1 MSAKPYK
8 IYTEAGAGAP
18 VVLLADGERI
28 ISITVEPDGTNV
40 VAIAVVM
47 ANLSRNDVISAKSD
61 FGQDWDG
68 ALTGPGSVTFGNL
81 GAGHYVV
88 TTEQQ

>member
-1 MSAKPYK
+1 MSGYR
-8 IYTEAGAGAP
+8 IYTETGPGAP
-18 VVLLADGERI
+18 VVALATGERI
-28 ISITVEPDGTNV
+28 MSITVEPDGTNV
-40 VAIAVVM
+40 PTIDIVTP
-47 ANLSRNDVISAKSD
+47 NLIRHDTIRAKGD
-61 FGQDWDG
+61 FDTEWDG

>member
-1 MSAKPYK
+1 MDKPYK

-18 VVLLADGERI
+18 VVTLAAGERI
-28 ISITVEPDGTNV
+28 LSVTVEPDGTNV
-40 VAIAVVM
+40 VTVVVVT
-47 ANLSRNDVISAKSD
+47 ANLARNDTVSAK
-61 FGQDWDG
+61 GPWGTDWDG
-68 ALTGPGSVTFGNL
+68 ALTGPGTVTFGNL